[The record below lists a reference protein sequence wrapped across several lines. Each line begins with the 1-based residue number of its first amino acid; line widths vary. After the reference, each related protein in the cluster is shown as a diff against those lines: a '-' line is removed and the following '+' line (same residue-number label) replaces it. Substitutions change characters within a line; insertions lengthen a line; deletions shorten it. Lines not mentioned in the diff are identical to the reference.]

1 METGIHLF
9 KRADLWYDRGAAQS
23 DGLHLLRQ
31 HRQFTVEKAGT
42 MGFYEENRD
51 DMISYVST
59 ALARCEV
66 NSRRKQKIR
75 YNRFDHTMRVF
86 KWMQL
91 LYDACPEKENIDFDS
106 LAVAALFHDIGYCE
120 DYEDHAK
127 PGAVLCRKYL
137 ESRGHSLKKTDFI
150 CDLVARHSNKETLFQ
165 DIPMELVLLMEAD
178 LLDDTG
184 AQALVM
190 DTWFEVADGERA
202 TFESILEHMEAFSIR
217 QMQDN
222 PMRTEKGK
230 QLWENKKRLAEA
242 FVEAYREDLR
252 K

>member
-1 METGIHLF
+1 M
-9 KRADLWYDRGAAQS
+9 
-23 DGLHLLRQ
+23 
-31 HRQFTVEKAGT
+31 
-42 MGFYEENRD
+42 
-51 DMISYVST
+51 SYVST
-59 ALARCEV
+59 ALARYEI
-66 NSRRKQKIR
+66 NSLRKQKIQ

-86 KWMQL
+86 KWMLL
-91 LYDACPEKENIDFDS
+91 LYDACPDKEI
-106 LAVAALFHDIGYCE
+106 
-120 DYEDHAK
+120 
-127 PGAVLCRKYL
+127 
-137 ESRGHSLKKTDFI
+137 
-150 CDLVARHSNKETLFQ
+150 LFQ

-190 DTWFEVADGERA
+190 DAWFEVVGEEQA
-202 TFESILEHMEAFSIR
+202 TFESILEHMESFSVR

-230 QLWENKKRLAEA
+230 QLWEDKRRLTEA

>member
-1 METGIHLF
+1 
-9 KRADLWYDRGAAQS
+9 
-23 DGLHLLRQ
+23 
-31 HRQFTVEKAGT
+31 

-51 DMISYVST
+51 NMISYVST
-59 ALARCEV
+59 ALAKYEI
-66 NSRRKQKIR
+66 NSPRKQQIR
-75 YNRFDHTMRVF
+75 YDRFDHTMRVL
-86 KWMQL
+86 KWMLL
-91 LYDACPEKENIDFDS
+91 LYDACPEKEHIDFDS
-106 LAVAALFHDIGYCE
+106 LAVATLFHDIGYCE
-120 DYEDHAK
+120 NCEDHAK
-127 PGAVLCRKYL
+127 PGVVLCRKYL
-137 ESRGHSLKKTDFI
+137 EERHHPSEKIDFI
-150 CDLVARHSNKETLFQ
+150 CELVARHSDKEILSQ

-190 DTWFEVADGERA
+190 DTWFEVVGDEQA

-230 QLWENKKRLAEA
+230 QLWEDKRRLTEA

>member
-1 METGIHLF
+1 
-9 KRADLWYDRGAAQS
+9 
-23 DGLHLLRQ
+23 
-31 HRQFTVEKAGT
+31 

-51 DMISYVST
+51 NMISYVST
-59 ALARCEV
+59 ALAKYEV
-66 NSRRKQKIR
+66 NSTRKQKIR

-86 KWMQL
+86 KWMLL
-91 LYDACPEKENIDFDS
+91 LYDACPEKEPIDFDS
-106 LAVAALFHDIGYCE
+106 LAVATLFHDIGYSKDC
-120 DYEDHAK
+120 EDHAK
-127 PGAVLCRKYL
+127 SGADLCRKYL
-137 ESRGHSLKKTDFI
+137 EDMHHSPEKTDFI
-150 CDLVARHSNKETLFQ
+150 CDLVARHSNKEILFQ

-190 DTWFEVADGERA
+190 DAWFEVVGEEQA
-202 TFESILEHMEAFSIR
+202 TFESILEHMEAFSLR

-230 QLWENKKRLAEA
+230 QLWEDKRKLTEA